1 MINLN
6 IYQLINV
13 DGEHIGLFTSKRI
26 DANVNVDIRNAI
38 IKADGDPEIY
48 NEILEEKEI
57 YPVWAEAVYTD
68 HI

>member
-1 MINLN
+1 MWKFCWDI
-6 IYQLINV
+6 V

-38 IKADGDPEIY
+38 IEADGDAEIY
-48 NEILEEKEI
+48 NEILEGKRIE
-57 YPVWAEAVYTD
+57 PVWAEAVYTD